1 MSENNIQEQQTENK
15 EPVQEPVAQEPAR
28 AEGLVESTTP
38 IVSKSKT
45 YVKKGGSARGR
56 PANPDKKTAY
66 GLPVDEEYFKKYY
79 QEKLSV
85 KIMCEQCKLYVTKGN
100 FKKHQS
106 SSYHLRFC
114 TEIKND
120 DLKKNE

>member
-1 MSENNIQEQQTENK
+1 MSENK
-15 EPVQEPVAQEPAR
+15 EPAR

-38 IVSKSKT
+38 IEPVVSKSKT

-56 PANPDKKTAY
+56 KPNPDKKTAY
-66 GLPVDEEYFKKYY
+66 GLPTDEEYFKKYY

-85 KIMCEQCKLYVTKGN
+85 KVQCEQCKLYVTKGN

-114 TEIKND
+114 TEIKSD

>member
-1 MSENNIQEQQTENK
+1 MSENNNLEQQTENK
-15 EPVQEPVAQEPAR
+15 EPVVEPVQEQQP
-28 AEGLVESTTP
+28 V
-38 IVSKSKT
+38 VSKSKGKN
-45 YVKKGGSARGR
+45 YVKIGNSARGR
-56 PANPDKKTAY
+56 PKNPDKKTAY
-66 GLPVDEEYFKKYY
+66 GLPTDEQYFKKYY

-85 KIMCEQCKLYVTKGN
+85 KVECSICKLYITKAN

-114 TEIKND
+114 TEIKVD

>member
-1 MSENNIQEQQTENK
+1 MSENNNQEQQIENK
-15 EPVQEPVAQEPAR
+15 EPV
-28 AEGLVESTTP
+28 VEP
-38 IVSKSKT
+38 IVSKTKT

-114 TEIKND
+114 TEIKSD